1 MWTGGGV
8 IWDVI
13 RDGVGF
19 HEGIMLLWR
28 RFKACNAREPIQSQA
43 LLLSNKKRL
52 GLSFAA
58 SSFVKLTCDSFY
70 LNLNLDR
77 RQFN

>member
-28 RFKACNAREPIQSQA
+28 RFKACNAREPIESQA

-52 GLSFAA
+52 GL
-58 SSFVKLTCDSFY
+58 
-70 LNLNLDR
+70 
-77 RQFN
+77 